1 LDADELALFEKMN
14 ALFFL
19 GQLVGLPTLKS
30 ILTKLDISSNRLQQ
44 NYTKFYKNLTVNK
57 LRVVFEF
64 IFEHQVTAILT
75 KMDSRDPTIWSKKR
89 VTAILDDS
97 IFRQWLSKSGR
108 ENDYYGKFFS
118 GQYHAAVCGFKVVCF
133 GLYID
138 EIFHPLYFDFVKKKE
153 GGTKNEAI
161 EVAKRLVCRW
171 GRLKGRLAKAG
182 TILPTIHFSCDNGYS
197 DVSLSEEC
205 GKQENGL
212 TYISVP
218 RRNNIFVIDDKKMK
232 LNEFI
237 ETEFLAGEKAH
248 KESQKH
254 LREEEKTAFALRKKG
269 YYQSQ
274 KRIVTLLFFR
284 FNGSEKVSIIYTT
297 SQTIFAK
304 TLRRHWFNRTYIE
317 QFFKTLK
324 HVLKISEART
334 RNKEGL
340 ENKILQ
346 FAFLA
351 IEAQKIIKFLRRKLS
366 LFKGKG
372 FISLQRIL
380 CSEQEII
387 SLLQKQVDAIG

>member
-1 LDADELALFEKMN
+1 LDAGELALFEKMN

-97 IFRQWLSKSGR
+97 IFRQWLSKSAR

-153 GGTKNEAI
+153 EGTKNEAI

-182 TILPTIHFSCDNGYS
+182 TILPTIHFSCDNGYVMS
-197 DVSLSEEC
+197 
-205 GKQENGL
+205 
-212 TYISVP
+212 
-218 RRNNIFVIDDKKMK
+218 
-232 LNEFI
+232 
-237 ETEFLAGEKAH
+237 H
-248 KESQKH
+248 
-254 LREEEKTAFALRKKG
+254 
-269 YYQSQ
+269 
-274 KRIVTLLFFR
+274 
-284 FNGSEKVSIIYTT
+284 
-297 SQTIFAK
+297 
-304 TLRRHWFNRTYIE
+304 
-317 QFFKTLK
+317 
-324 HVLKISEART
+324 
-334 RNKEGL
+334 
-340 ENKILQ
+340 
-346 FAFLA
+346 
-351 IEAQKIIKFLRRKLS
+351 
-366 LFKGKG
+366 
-372 FISLQRIL
+372 
-380 CSEQEII
+380 
-387 SLLQKQVDAIG
+387 

>member
-1 LDADELALFEKMN
+1 
-14 ALFFL
+14 
-19 GQLVGLPTLKS
+19 
-30 ILTKLDISSNRLQQ
+30 
-44 NYTKFYKNLTVNK
+44 
-57 LRVVFEF
+57 
-64 IFEHQVTAILT
+64 
-75 KMDSRDPTIWSKKR
+75 
-89 VTAILDDS
+89 
-97 IFRQWLSKSGR
+97 
-108 ENDYYGKFFS
+108 
-118 GQYHAAVCGFKVVCF
+118 
-133 GLYID
+133 
-138 EIFHPLYFDFVKKKE
+138 
-153 GGTKNEAI
+153 
-161 EVAKRLVCRW
+161 
-171 GRLKGRLAKAG
+171 
-182 TILPTIHFSCDNGYS
+182 
-197 DVSLSEEC
+197 LSEEC
-205 GKQENGL
+205 GKQENDL

-351 IEAQKIIKFLRRKLS
+351 IEVQKIIKFLRRKFS

-387 SLLQKQVDAIG
+387 SLLQKQVDAIS

>member
-1 LDADELALFEKMN
+1 
-14 ALFFL
+14 
-19 GQLVGLPTLKS
+19 
-30 ILTKLDISSNRLQQ
+30 LTKLDSSSNRLQQ
-44 NYTKFYKNLTVNK
+44 NYTKFYKKLTINK

-64 IFEHQVTAILT
+64 IFEHQVTDILT
-75 KMDSRDPTIWSKKR
+75 RMDSKDPTIWSKKR

-97 IFRQWLSKSGR
+97 IFRQWLSKSAR

-118 GQYHAAVCGFKVVCF
+118 GQYHSAVSGFKVVCF

-171 GRLKGRLAKAG
+171 GRLKGRLAKRG
-182 TILPTIHFSCDNGYS
+182 TILPTIHFSCDNGYN
-197 DVSLSEEC
+197 DVSLSEQCE
-205 GKQENGL
+205 KQENGL

-218 RRNNIFVIDDKKMK
+218 RRNNIFVMDDKKTT

-237 ETEFLAGEKAH
+237 ESEFLAGEKAH

-254 LREEEKTAFALRKKG
+254 LREEEKTAFALRKKA

-297 SQTIFAK
+297 SLTIFAK

-340 ENKILQ
+340 ENKILK

-351 IEAQKIIKFLRRKLS
+351 IELQKIIKFLRRKMNP
-366 LFKGKG
+366 FKGKG
-372 FISLQRIL
+372 FIALQRIL

-387 SLLQKQVDAIG
+387 TLLQRQVDLIH